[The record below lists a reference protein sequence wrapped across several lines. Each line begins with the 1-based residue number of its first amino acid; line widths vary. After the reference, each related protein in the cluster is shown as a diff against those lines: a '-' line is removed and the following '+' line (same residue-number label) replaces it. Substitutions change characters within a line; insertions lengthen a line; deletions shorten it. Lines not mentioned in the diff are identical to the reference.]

1 MGHRPLNSL
10 MLPLRRLFPRAL
22 ACAALCLTAGA
33 QAADASTLP
42 TLRYVTASAGATKF
56 DPLTIRVSAS
66 APRSARTAA
75 ATARLDL
82 VGSDAVTSSIGTVRI
97 PALKAGRRWTKELL
111 RRPAAS
117 LAPGDYQVRICVGS
131 SRKPRCRGGS
141 IVSLRT
147 QSGSGSGTTGTTPAP
162 AQLVASTSTV
172 AFGSTTVATT
182 AATQLVQIT
191 NTGGARSGELQRAVT
206 GTHAS
211 DFTLLSSGQTTCGTT
226 LAAGATCTLALT
238 FTPSAAG
245 ARSAKL
251 LVGATPGGEL
261 LVTLGGTG
269 LALPPTPAKLSL
281 APSSDVTTASADL
294 GTITTFPLS
303 NTTHAFTVY
312 NRGEQSTG
320 PLTITPTGGFS
331 QTNDCPSGGLPG
343 GSSCTVTA
351 SPQGVG
357 TEDLA
362 GSVQV
367 TDSGSASS
375 SVTVNIT
382 ALLRVPASL
391 SLTLATTDF
400 DTSYTTAQSSE
411 TRDVTL
417 TNTGGATATGIT
429 VSVFTIAHA
438 TDGYE
443 LASTTCGSSLA
454 GGASCTITV
463 RLTPVLSG
471 GASPTT
477 LGGRVRVTA
486 TGLPDT
492 MLMLS
497 TRIDGVPRIDVNNP
511 SDASIDFGMF
521 AIPGSGTSRTVTLRN
536 AGDAPVMGT
545 PVIDVV
551 QDFAIFSAASSTCGG
566 PLAPGGTCNI
576 ILTVQIIGTGEGI
589 YTGTVIVDW
598 GGRSLPIEVSVTDG

>member
-1 MGHRPLNSL
+1 
-10 MLPLRRLFPRAL
+10 MLPLRRLLPHAIL
-22 ACAALCLTAGA
+22 CAALALTASA
-33 QAADASTLP
+33 QAADAATPP

-56 DPLTIRVSAS
+56 DPLTLSVSAS
-66 APRSARTAA
+66 APRTSRTAA
-75 ATARLDL
+75 ATARLEL
-82 VGSDAVTSSIGTVRI
+82 VGAGEATSSLGTVRI
-97 PALKAGRRWTKELL
+97 PGLKPGKRWTKSLL
-111 RRPAAS
+111 RRPDAS
-117 LAPGDYQVRICVGS
+117 LAAGDYQVRICIGS
-131 SRKPRCRGGS
+131 SKKPRCRGGS

-206 GTHAS
+206 GTHAN

-226 LAAGATCTLALT
+226 LAAGASCTLALE
-238 FTPSAAG
+238 FRPSAVG
-245 ARSAKL
+245 ARAAKL

-261 LVTLGGTG
+261 LITLGGTG
-269 LALPPTPAKLSL
+269 LPIPPTPAKLSL
-281 APSSDVTTASADL
+281 ASGSNVTTASADL
-294 GTITTFPLS
+294 GTITAFPLS

-357 TEDLA
+357 TEDLS

-367 TDSGSASS
+367 TDSGSAGS

-400 DTSYTTAQSSE
+400 NTSYTTAQSSE

-417 TNTGGATATGIT
+417 TNTGGATANGIN
-429 VSVFTIAHA
+429 VSVFTIQNVAG
-438 TDGYE
+438 GYE
-443 LASTTCGSSLA
+443 LASTTCGTSLA

-463 RLTPVLSG
+463 RFTPALSG
-471 GASPTT
+471 GSSPTT
-477 LGGRVRVTA
+477 LAGRVRVTA

-492 MLMLS
+492 TLALS
-497 TRIDGVPRIDVNNP
+497 TRVDGVPQLALNNP
-511 SDASIDFGMF
+511 SDASINFGSF
-521 AIPGSGTSRTVTLRN
+521 TIAGSGASRTITLRN
-536 AGDAPVMGT
+536 PGDGT
-545 PVIDVV
+545 LTGGLTLDVT
-551 QDFAIFSAASSTCGG
+551 QDSSGFSAANSTCGTLLT
-566 PLAPGGTCNI
+566 PIDTCQF
-576 ILTVQIIGTGEGI
+576 TVRYDVPGTGEGLSTATI
-589 YTGTVIVDW
+589 TATW
-598 GGRSLPIEVSVTDG
+598 GGRSVQIQATATDNA

>member
-1 MGHRPLNSL
+1 
-10 MLPLRRLFPRAL
+10 MLPLRRLLPRAIL
-22 ACAALCLTAGA
+22 CAALALTASA
-33 QAADASTLP
+33 QAAAAATPP

-56 DPLTIRVSAS
+56 DPLTLSVSAS
-66 APRSARTAA
+66 APRKSRTAA
-75 ATARLDL
+75 ATARLEL
-82 VGSDAVTSSIGTVRI
+82 VGAGEATSSLGTVRI
-97 PALKAGRRWTKELL
+97 PALKPGKRWTKSLL

-117 LAPGDYQVRICVGS
+117 LAAGDYQVRICIGS
-131 SRKPRCRGGS
+131 TKKPRCRGGS

-147 QSGSGSGTTGTTPAP
+147 QSGSGSGTTGTTPAT

-211 DFTLLSSGQTTCGTT
+211 DFTLLNSGQTTCGTT
-226 LAAGATCTLALT
+226 LAAGASCTLALT

-294 GTITTFPLS
+294 GTITAFPLS

-312 NRGEQSTG
+312 NRGEQATG
-320 PLTITPTGGFS
+320 PLTITPAGGFS
-331 QTNDCPSGGLPG
+331 QTNDCPSGGLAG
-343 GSSCTVTA
+343 GASCTVTA

-357 TEDLA
+357 TEDLS

-367 TDSGSASS
+367 TDSGSAGS

-417 TNTGGATATGIT
+417 TNTGGATATGLAI
-429 VSVFTIAHA
+429 SIARLPA
-438 TDGYE
+438 VTGY
-443 LASTTCGSSLA
+443 AIDSTTCGSSLA

-463 RLTPVLSG
+463 RLTPTLASG
-471 GASPTT
+471 DSSTNLLGTVKAS
-477 LGGRVRVTA
+477 A
-486 TGLPDT
+486 TGLTDAT
-492 MLMLS
+492 IQLR
-497 TRIDGVPRIDVNNP
+497 TRIDGVPQLALNSP
-511 SDASIDFGMF
+511 GDASIDFGSF
-521 AIPGSGTSRTVTLRN
+521 TIAGSGATRTITLRN
-536 AGDAPVMGT
+536 SGDGPVTGALT
-545 PVIDVV
+545 FDVV
-551 QDFAIFSAASSTCGG
+551 QDLNTFSASNSTCGAT
-566 PLAPGGTCNI
+566 LAPGATCTI
-576 ILTVQIIGTGEGI
+576 TVGVQIVGTGEGLI
-589 YTGTVIVDW
+589 TGTVTATW
-598 GGRSLPIEVSVTDG
+598 GTQNVQIQVAATDNA